1 VAKQPIKI
9 TVATV
14 TYNAGKLIAK
24 TIDSI
29 EGQDYSSVEH
39 LIIDGNSTDDTLEQ
53 IHRYM
58 ERNSV
63 AETRH
68 EINCLSEPDS
78 GIYDAMNKALAMAT
92 GRYIVF
98 LNAGDTL
105 HSEHTLS
112 DIAALAEKH
121 STHPAVIYG
130 DTDVVDSEGNF
141 LRHRRLKPPEKLSWH
156 DFRYGMLVCHQAF
169 YARTDIAHD
178 ITYDMNYQFSAD
190 YDWTIRI
197 MQEAERRGIEM
208 CNAKEIVADFLHGG
222 TTAKNHR
229 RSLFERLRIMA
240 KYFGW
245 TTTIAEHFW
254 FVVRAVIRK

>member
-1 VAKQPIKI
+1 MAKQPIKI

-14 TYNAGKLIAK
+14 TYNAGALIAK
-24 TIDSI
+24 TISSV
-29 EGQDYSSVEH
+29 EQQDYPAVEH

-63 AETRH
+63 AEVKH
-68 EINCLSEPDS
+68 EINCLSEPDN
-78 GIYDAMNKALAMAT
+78 GIYDAMNKALSMAT

-105 HSEHTLS
+105 HSDHTLS
-112 DIAALAEKH
+112 DVAALAEQR

-130 DTDVVDSEGNF
+130 HTDIVGSNGEF
-141 LRHRRLKPPEKLSWH
+141 LRHRRLEPPEELSWH

-169 YARTDIAHD
+169 YARTDIAHNLP
-178 ITYDMNYQFSAD
+178 YNMKYRFSAD

-197 MQEAERRGIEM
+197 MKVAEQRNLEL
-208 CNAKEIVADFLHGG
+208 CNARKVLADFLQGG

-229 RSLFERLRIMA
+229 RSLFERLRIMGHH
-240 KYFGW
+240 FGW
-245 TTTIAEHFW
+245 ATAIAEHFW
-254 FVVRAVIRK
+254 FVVRAIIRK

>member
-1 VAKQPIKI
+1 MAKQPIKI

-14 TYNAGKLIAK
+14 TYNAGDLIAR
-24 TIDSI
+24 TIDSV
-29 EGQDYSSVEH
+29 ERQDYPAVEH
-39 LIIDGNSTDDTLEQ
+39 LIIDGNSTDNTLEQ
-53 IHRYM
+53 IHYYM

-63 AETRH
+63 SEIRH
-68 EINCLSEPDS
+68 EINCLSEPDE

-98 LNAGDTL
+98 LNAGDTI
-105 HSEHTLS
+105 HSDHTLS
-112 DIAALAEKH
+112 DIAAIAEKY

-141 LRHRRLKPPEKLSWH
+141 LRHRRLEPPEKLSWH

-169 YARTDIAHD
+169 YARTDIAHN
-178 ITYDMNYQFSAD
+178 IPYNMKYRFSAD
-190 YDWTIRI
+190 YDWTIRV
-197 MQEAERRGIEM
+197 MQEAERRGIEL
-208 CNAKEIVADFLHGG
+208 CNSNEILADFLQGG

-240 KYFGW
+240 NHFGW
-245 TTTIAEHFW
+245 ATAIAEHFW
-254 FVVRAVIRK
+254 FIVRAVIRK